1 MRALITGASG
11 EIGGAIARHLAK
23 HGYDLIIHYNSVY
36 PGELLES
43 LRIYGVNALPYRAD
57 LSKAEDTERLAGFAL
72 EKGTDILINNAGI
85 SIVDIFQN
93 IRAEDAERLLAVN
106 AAAPIRLAQLL
117 VPPMLRQKYGAI
129 VNISSIWGVRGASCE
144 VHYSA
149 SKAALIG
156 FTNALS
162 KELENT
168 GVTVNCIAPGFVDTK
183 MNSNLSEEERNA
195 FLSETPL
202 GRAITPE
209 EIAETVLSL
218 IRGSESGKNV
228 IME

>member
-11 EIGGAIARHLAK
+11 EIGGAIALHLAK

-36 PGELLES
+36 PEELLES
-43 LRIYGVNALPYRAD
+43 LRLYGVDAASFRAD
-57 LSKAEDTERLAGFAL
+57 LSKAEDTERLAGFAV

-93 IRAEDAERLLAVN
+93 VGAEDAERLLAVN

-117 VPPMLRQKYGAI
+117 VPPMLRQRYGAI
-129 VNISSIWGVRGASCE
+129 VNISSIWGVHGASCE

>member
-11 EIGGAIARHLAK
+11 EIGGAVARHLAK
-23 HGYDLIIHYNSVY
+23 HGYDLIVHYNSVF
-36 PGELLES
+36 PEELLSS
-43 LRIYGVNALPYRAD
+43 LRIYGIDIDPFRAD
-57 LSKAEDTERLAGFAL
+57 LSKSEETERLAGFAL

-85 SIVDIFQN
+85 SIVDVFQN
-93 IRAEDAERLLAVN
+93 VGKEDAERLLAVN
-106 AAAPIRLAQLL
+106 TAAPIRLTQLL
-117 VPPMLRQKYGAI
+117 LPPMLRKGDGAI
-129 VNISSIWGVRGASCE
+129 VNVSSIWGVRGASCE

-156 FTNALS
+156 FSKALS

-183 MNSNLSEEERNA
+183 MNSHLSDEERDE
-195 FLSETPL
+195 FLGETPL
-202 GRAITPE
+202 GRAITPS

-218 IRGSESGKNV
+218 IRGSESGKTV